1 MKMIFKHKFI
11 KTIMGGWPL
20 ILGLAFILFTHLS
33 SAEEAIDE
41 QVYSNLTEQELEAAT
56 VNLVLALET
65 LPDGDRVEW
74 KAGQYSGY
82 VIPSS
87 TFINEEGYF
96 CREYLEVF
104 QKFSEYNMYQN
115 KACRDHDGEWV
126 WFETIFTE

>member
-1 MKMIFKHKFI
+1 MKMTFKYNFI
-11 KTIMGGWPL
+11 KSILGSWPV
-20 ILGLAFILFTHLS
+20 ILGLAFTFFTHFS
-33 SAEEAIDE
+33 FAEEVLDE

-65 LPDGDRVEW
+65 LSDGDRVEW
-74 KAGQYSGY
+74 QAGEYAGY

-126 WFETIFTE
+126 WLETIFTE

>member
-1 MKMIFKHKFI
+1 
-11 KTIMGGWPL
+11 MGGWPL
-20 ILGLAFILFTHLS
+20 ILGLAFILFTHLGLT
-33 SAEEAIDE
+33 EEAIDE
-41 QVYSNLTEQELEAAT
+41 QVYSNLTEQELKAAT

-96 CREYLEVF
+96 CREYIEVF